1 MRGTSWR
8 RRAGALLLAGGGALV
23 LTGCGPGDAEVQTT
37 AATAAA
43 SAGSWF
49 LSSGGTATPTTEP
62 PFIQLAPSIPRP
74 GEFTVPRPVPYGV
87 APDTSPPA
95 DPCNGA
101 TSPRRINPGAVAG
114 AGSATV
120 SWQADNRAEVLGYRV
135 QAVSQTL
142 VTGAQ
147 PATVQ
152 RTVGQVAG
160 CGTVTATLTGL
171 ASGDH
176 YVFWLE
182 ERVQD
187 PTYGVVR
194 LVQVGSSEPVLIG

>member
-8 RRAGALLLAGGGALV
+8 RAGALVLAGAGALV
-23 LTGCGPGDAEVQTT
+23 LTGCGLGDTDVQTT

-43 SAGSWF
+43 PGSSWF

-62 PFIQLAPSIPRP
+62 PLIQIGPTIPRP

-87 APDTSPPA
+87 SPVTSPPP

-101 TSPRRINPGAVAG
+101 STPRRIVPGAVAG

-120 SWQADNRAEVLGYRV
+120 SWQADNRSEVLGYRV
-135 QAVSQTL
+135 QAVTQEL
-142 VTGAQ
+142 VSGTQ
-147 PATVQ
+147 PPTVQ
-152 RTVGQVAG
+152 RTAGQVAG
-160 CGTVTATLTGL
+160 CGTVSVRLPGLT
-171 ASGDH
+171 SGDH

-182 ERVQD
+182 ERVRD
-187 PTYGVVR
+187 PESGVVR
-194 LVQVGSSEPVLIG
+194 FVQVGSSDPVLIG

>member
-23 LTGCGPGDAEVQTT
+23 LTGCGPGDADVQTT

-62 PFIQLAPSIPRP
+62 PFVQLAPSIPRP

-101 TSPRRINPGAVAG
+101 TTPRRINPGAVAG

-120 SWQADNRAEVLGYRV
+120 SWAAGKPTEVLGYRL

-152 RTVGQVAG
+152 QTVGQVAG

-171 ASGDH
+171 TSGDH
-176 YVFWLE
+176 YVLWLE
-182 ERVQD
+182 EQVQD
-187 PTYGVVR
+187 PDSGVVR
-194 LVQVGSSEPVLIG
+194 LVQVGSSDPVHIG